1 MRNLNSKI
9 LKAGST
15 LLLAFCVFNRVQS
28 QDIQVLSGANSPQ
41 DDQNPVWIGD
51 GTLLFTRAFHPEN
64 VGGVTDPGDI
74 WMTKKNEAG
83 EWSAAIHRPDLS
95 TEGYDFPIGLEDLLT
110 LLVYHRD
117 SEKNGIYQ
125 YSKFGTDWNFLRRIN
140 VDGVDDLSGN
150 VTGRISKGGELI
162 FLSAKREDSRGNEDI
177 YLIQKESVIKWQS
190 PVHLGNVI
198 NTPGQEI
205 SPFYNP
211 ETKLLYFASNM
222 QEGAQGKDIFIAK
235 ALDETLL
242 NWSQP
247 KKWEQISSPG
257 SESTVTFIND
267 DEVVWSSIQNSDGF
281 SDLLT
286 FKNPEPLVIPEEFEA
301 PKSVAISQA
310 KEERQVKVQEMTPI
324 FPSSSVGI
332 PEVKIQ
338 EKEIVVEEEPIKWLL
353 VDQKNKTRILD
364 FKLFGLSEDMWV
376 EMHSDSIRVSG
387 LKENGISQLKFESD
401 SFFPKS
407 ISISEVQKDEPNVV
421 LMAKVEAG
429 TSLTLDKVN
438 FQRGTSEFE
447 GEETLDYLNE
457 IGDFLIKNDG
467 FKIRINGHTDSAG
480 DPGLNKALSLERAG
494 AVRDYL
500 VEKGIEFERLRI
512 SGWGG
517 TRPVASNST
526 EVGRAKNRRVELTI
540 EN

>member
-15 LLLAFCVFNRVQS
+15 LLLAFCVFNRVQA
-28 QDIQVLSGANSPQ
+28 QEIQVLSGANSPQ

-51 GTLLFTRAFHPEN
+51 GTLLFTRAFHPGN

-74 WMTKKNEAG
+74 WMTKKNEDG
-83 EWSAAIHRPDLS
+83 EWSEAIHRPDLS
-95 TEGYDFPIGLEDLLT
+95 TSGYDFPIGLEDLLT

-140 VDGVDDLSGN
+140 VDGVEDLSGN

-177 YLIQKESVIKWQS
+177 YLIKKESIIQWSS
-190 PVHLGNVI
+190 PTHLGNVI

-205 SPFYNP
+205 SPFFNP

-222 QEGAQGKDIFIAK
+222 QEGAQGKDIFISK
-235 ALDETLL
+235 ALDESLL

-257 SESTVTFIND
+257 SESTVTFING

-286 FKNPEPLVIPEEFEA
+286 FKNPEPLIIPEEFEA
-301 PKSVAISQA
+301 PKAVAISQA
-310 KEERQVKVQEMTPI
+310 KEEKQVKVQEITPI
-324 FPSSSVGI
+324 FPGNSVGV

-338 EKEIVVEEEPIKWLL
+338 QKELVVEEEPLEWLL

-364 FKLFGLSEDMWV
+364 YTLFGLSQGNWV
-376 EMHSDSIRVSG
+376 EMDSDSIRVSK
-387 LKENGISQLKFESD
+387 LKENGISELKFEAI
-401 SFFPKS
+401 SFFPKT
-407 ISISEVQKDEPNVV
+407 ISTSQILSEEPNVI
-421 LMAKVEAG
+421 LLAKIETG
-429 TSLTLDKVN
+429 SSLTLDKVN
-438 FQRGTSEFE
+438 FKRGTSELE
-447 GEETLDYLNE
+447 GDETFGYLDE
-457 IGDFLIKNDG
+457 IVGFLTKNGG
-467 FKIRINGHTDSAG
+467 FKVRINGHTDSAG

-517 TRPVASNST
+517 TRPVASNAT
-526 EVGRAKNRRVELTI
+526 EVGRAKNRRVDLTI

>member
-15 LLLAFCVFNRVQS
+15 LLLAFCVFNRVQA
-28 QDIQVLSGANSPQ
+28 QEIQVLSGANSPQ

-51 GTLLFTRAFHPEN
+51 GTLLFTRAFHPGN

-74 WMTKKNEAG
+74 WMTKKNEDG
-83 EWSAAIHRPDLS
+83 EWSEAIHRPDLS
-95 TEGYDFPIGLEDLLT
+95 TSGYDFPIGLEDLLT

-140 VDGVDDLSGN
+140 VDGVEDLSGN

-177 YLIQKESVIKWQS
+177 YLIKKESIIQWSS
-190 PVHLGNVI
+190 PTHLGNVI

-205 SPFYNP
+205 SPFFNP

-222 QEGAQGKDIFIAK
+222 QEGAQGKDIFISK
-235 ALDETLL
+235 ALDESLL

-257 SESTVTFIND
+257 SESTVTFINGE
-267 DEVVWSSIQNSDGF
+267 EVVWSSIQNSDGF

-286 FKNPEPLVIPEEFEA
+286 FKNPEPLIIPEEFEA
-301 PKSVAISQA
+301 PKAVAISQA
-310 KEERQVKVQEMTPI
+310 KEEKQVKVQEMTPI
-324 FPSSSVGI
+324 FPGNSVGV

-338 EKEIVVEEEPIKWLL
+338 QKEIVVEEEPLEWLL

-364 FKLFGLSEDMWV
+364 YTLFGLSQGNWV
-376 EMHSDSIRVSG
+376 EMDSDSILVSK
-387 LKENGISQLKFESD
+387 LKENGISELKFEAI
-401 SFFPKS
+401 SFFPKT
-407 ISISEVQKDEPNVV
+407 ISTSQILSEEPNVI
-421 LMAKVEAG
+421 LLAKIETG
-429 TSLTLDKVN
+429 SSLTLDKVN
-438 FQRGTSEFE
+438 FKRGTSELE
-447 GEETLDYLNE
+447 GDETFGYLDE
-457 IGDFLIKNDG
+457 IVGFLTKNGG
-467 FKIRINGHTDSAG
+467 FKVRINGHTDSAG

-517 TRPVASNST
+517 TRPVASNAT
-526 EVGRAKNRRVELTI
+526 EVGRAKNRRVDLTI